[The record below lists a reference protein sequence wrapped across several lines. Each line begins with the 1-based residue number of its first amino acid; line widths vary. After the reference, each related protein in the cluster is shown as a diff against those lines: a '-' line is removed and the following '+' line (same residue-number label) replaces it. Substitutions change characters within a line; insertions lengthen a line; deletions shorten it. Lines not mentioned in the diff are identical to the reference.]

1 MIFNGMC
8 IDDFIKHIIKF
19 NNINDIIN
27 SIEDLSIK
35 GFVYERLWDIIL
47 KFGFCDLF
55 LNHRYEHIIGNINNG
70 LIKKLTT
77 YENYLK
83 ENVISGNSSG
93 VSDITLL
100 EKSTNTYIFL
110 TSKYYKN
117 VIDKSVNDFDI
128 SNMIAVIDYNKHIYQ
143 KYKIMILCND
153 KRELMKKI
161 SI

>member
-1 MIFNGMC
+1 
-8 IDDFIKHIIKF
+8 
-19 NNINDIIN
+19 
-27 SIEDLSIK
+27 
-35 GFVYERLWDIIL
+35 
-47 KFGFCDLF
+47 
-55 LNHRYEHIIGNINNG
+55 
-70 LIKKLTT
+70 
-77 YENYLK
+77 LK